1 MLESAPLLR
10 SMLGFCALIQIAF
23 LPGFLLVRAR
33 RWSDGA
39 LQTFLLSFAL
49 SLLINFYLV
58 ALLVALRIYIT
69 PVVLGIFFL
78 EVVAALAWPRAGAQ
92 VSAGWTADMTRIT
105 RFGEE
110 LWQGSWL
117 VRIVKLA
124 IIVLAAQAL
133 LEATREVAG
142 RWGDIFRVWDEVT
155 SWNKWALN
163 WAANQ
168 WPDRT
173 MCYPQLLPANISLTY
188 LFLGTD
194 RLWMFAKG
202 LMPFFPVAILLLLV
216 DLALRTRRF
225 GFVLAIVF
233 TACLTKTI
241 LHDSRM
247 LGYADGPL
255 TFLVAMGLYACIL
268 EYLAAPPN
276 PGGQS
281 REKFL
286 APIMAAAA
294 ALTKITGWFACVAL
308 VLLAWRW
315 RGARPAG
322 SLTTPRWI
330 ARWLAI
336 AILLPLPWY
345 IFSQVWLTKPIDYK
359 INSVEVLTFSHRGRD
374 VAERMSFGV
383 TMLVRNGGLAGVL
396 IMALSLTALA
406 SRTWR
411 WPALLGGAWY
421 LVWSLGM
428 SYDARNLAPA
438 LPFLGVAA
446 GLGVA
451 DTLRERTRGRIL
463 LALLALLLGLAAAN
477 KADVLFERQAAKQE
491 KIGDTDVNLT
501 LIQYLDQYGFEGK
514 IISNYNFMPFIPRLK
529 FYYAHDYFHDLDEFR
544 KNLESFQARYI
555 LFNREWCN
563 PAVYDFINRKIQ
575 EEAYSSI
582 ATIGLWHFIRMAP
595 ANAPHRGEYWLA
607 AEKLHHKIGHAALDA
622 EAQNDWAWEVGR
634 RERDNFAIYGP
645 YLNLPPGRYRVSF
658 RVKAEG
664 LNPANTVA
672 LEVTEQQ
679 GRAILAKLTLDQPTR
694 GYEWLDLNAT
704 ITGQGVE
711 FRCWKSGAGNL
722 RLDTIRYQRLD

>member
-10 SMLGFCALIQIAF
+10 SMFGFCALIQIAF

-78 EVVAALAWPRAGAQ
+78 ELAAALAWPRADAQ
-92 VSAGWTADMTRIT
+92 VSAGWTADIVRIT

-117 VRIVKLA
+117 VRVVKLA

-133 LEATREVAG
+133 LETAREVTG
-142 RWGDIFRVWDEVT
+142 RWGDIFSVWDEVT

-168 WPDRT
+168 WPDRA
-173 MCYPQLLPANISLTY
+173 MSYPQLLPANISLTY
-188 LFLGTD
+188 LFLATD

-202 LMPFFPVAILLLLV
+202 LMPFFPVAVLLLLV

-225 GFVLAIVF
+225 GFVLAIIF
-233 TACLTKTI
+233 TAYLMKTI
-241 LHDSRM
+241 IHSALV

-255 TFLVAMGLYACIL
+255 TFLIAMGLYACIL
-268 EYLAAPPN
+268 KYLTAPPK
-276 PGGQS
+276 PGEQA
-281 REKFL
+281 RESFL
-286 APIMAAAA
+286 VPILAAAA

-308 VLLAWRW
+308 ALLAWRW
-315 RGARPAG
+315 RGARPTG
-322 SLTTPRWI
+322 PSTTSRWI
-330 ARWLAI
+330 VRWLAL

-345 IFSQVWLTKPIDYK
+345 IFSQVWLTTPIDAN
-359 INSVEVLTFSHRGRD
+359 INAYEVLTFSHRGRD
-374 VAERMSFGV
+374 VAERMAFGLK
-383 TMLVRNGGLAGVL
+383 MLVNNGGLTGVL

-421 LVWSLGM
+421 LIWSLGM
-428 SYDARNLAPA
+428 SYDTRNLAPA
-438 LPFLGVAA
+438 IPFLGIAA

-463 LALLALLLGLAAAN
+463 LALLALLFGLTAAN
-477 KADVLFERQAAKQE
+477 KADALFEQQAAQQE
-491 KIGDTDVNLT
+491 TIGNADVNRMLF
-501 LIQYLDQYGFEGK
+501 QYLGQHGFDGK
-514 IISNYNFMPFIPRLK
+514 IISNYNFMPFIPRMK
-529 FYYAHDYFHDLDEFR
+529 FYYAHDSFHDLEEFR

-555 LFNREWCN
+555 LVNREWCN
-563 PAVYDFINRKIQ
+563 PVVHDFIKQKIQ
-575 EEAYSSI
+575 GDAYAFI
-582 ATIGLWHFIRMAP
+582 DAIGPWHFIRMAP
-595 ANAPHRGEYWLA
+595 TNTPIRGEYWLA
-607 AEKLHHKIGHAALDA
+607 AEELQHKIGHVARDV
-622 EAQNDWAWEVGR
+622 EAQNGWAWEVDR
-634 RERDNFAIYGP
+634 HEHNNFAIYGP
-645 YLNLPPGRYRVSF
+645 YLNLPPGSYRVSF
-658 RVKAEG
+658 RVKADA

-672 LEVTEQQ
+672 LEVTEQH
-679 GRAILAKLTLDQPTR
+679 GCTTLGKLILDQPTR
-694 GYEWLDLNAT
+694 GYEWQDLNVT